1 MRALFQCIIGVFGR
15 CLSPLLSFSPFSLTA
30 VHLGVLVDFLAKKK
44 KKEKVNKNNDVPLK
58 IKPKTPTKLWLPDHK
73 RRK

>member
-44 KKEKVNKNNDVPLK
+44 KKKRK
-58 IKPKTPTKLWLPDHK
+58 IKTTMYL
-73 RRK
+73 